1 MARVIFRFAAV
12 EHLNLDDGGDAA
24 DTDTVNLTN
33 SATQLQALAAQIAE
47 LPVADTRLVS
57 EVQVSLA
64 TGTFQVAPVKVANNM
79 LTQEKEFAQLEAQDV
94 EQADTGIEIRSI
106 NSQNTFYGKFE
117 LTSSSVTLIICG
129 RQHYGIGAISE

>member
-1 MARVIFRFAAV
+1 MTVEIRATQNNTSQKTGNSNKMAPTKAPQGGGAARAS
-12 EHLNLDDGGDAA
+12 GKMASGD
-24 DTDTVNLTN
+24 DTVNLTN

-79 LTQEKEFAQLEAQDV
+79 LTQEKEFAQLEAQ
-94 EQADTGIEIRSI
+94 E
-106 NSQNTFYGKFE
+106 
-117 LTSSSVTLIICG
+117 
-129 RQHYGIGAISE
+129 

>member
-1 MARVIFRFAAV
+1 MTVEIRATQNNTSQKTGNSNKMAPTKAPQGGAARAS
-12 EHLNLDDGGDAA
+12 GKMASGD
-24 DTDTVNLTN
+24 DTVNLTN

-79 LTQEKEFAQLEAQDV
+79 LTQEKEFAQLEAQ
-94 EQADTGIEIRSI
+94 E
-106 NSQNTFYGKFE
+106 
-117 LTSSSVTLIICG
+117 
-129 RQHYGIGAISE
+129 